1 MKGNEISLKTLNE
14 SAKFWLDKTLQQLVL
29 QDYGKGTV
37 RNYTQELTLLFKYY
51 NHLPVE
57 DIRQQDIET
66 YLIFI
71 KTTHQVGR
79 AKCRS
84 VAQSCSFFFKK
95 VMPSDYI
102 VPSNLYPKKQ
112 FTLPDIMS
120 ESQVEQL
127 FTSNLTLKEQ
137 CVLGLLYGSGMRISE
152 VCNLSIADID
162 STNQRIKVV
171 QGKGA
176 KDRFTLLPARLLSQL
191 RAYYVAAGRPDKYL
205 FTSVQTGRAVHVR
218 SMQLVVNSAMSKAG
232 FESGRFTAHT
242 LRHSFATHLL
252 NQGNNIH
259 VIKTLLGHSK
269 LETTMIYLHLQ
280 HHTQLGIVSP
290 LDKLQ
295 DGTGTS

>member
-1 MKGNEISLKTLNE
+1 
-14 SAKFWLDKTLQQLVL
+14 
-29 QDYGKGTV
+29 
-37 RNYTQELTLLFKYY
+37 
-51 NHLPVE
+51 
-57 DIRQQDIET
+57 
-66 YLIFI
+66 
-71 KTTHQVGR
+71 
-79 AKCRS
+79 
-84 VAQSCSFFFKK
+84 
-95 VMPSDYI
+95 
-102 VPSNLYPKKQ
+102 
-112 FTLPDIMS
+112 
-120 ESQVEQL
+120 
-127 FTSNLTLKEQ
+127 LTLKEQ

-252 NQGNNIH
+252 NQ
-259 VIKTLLGHSK
+259 
-269 LETTMIYLHLQ
+269 
-280 HHTQLGIVSP
+280 
-290 LDKLQ
+290 
-295 DGTGTS
+295 